1 MKELPH
7 HYRTEA
13 RATARDNVVLSAAGL
28 TALESAPPAEFDGPG
43 DLWSP
48 ETLLLAAV
56 ADCVVLSFR
65 VIAANS
71 KLEWTELH
79 CEAGGTVDRAEG
91 ALRFTEIRLRATLTL
106 PPGQKTERAQRMLE
120 RAEKSCLISNSL
132 ATPVHLETEIREAGT

>member
-1 MKELPH
+1 
-7 HYRTEA
+7 
-13 RATARDNVVLSAAGL
+13 V
-28 TALESAPPAEFDGPG
+28 ESAPPAEFDGPG